1 MANDGGIGNGATLT
15 GQSSLTSGIDEV
27 TRIGFP
33 DIDVEDIDISSMG
46 DSTTPTAYRSFVPG
60 LIDGGSIDVDLNY
73 APGNAKALIAAVGS
87 TPETWTI
94 AIPAVGTSGTATFAV
109 KGYISGLGGDCP
121 RGDKIS
127 QTVRIKTSGVPTFAT
142 S

>member
-1 MANDGGIGNGATLT
+1 MGNDGGIGNGVTLK

-27 TRIGFP
+27 IRIGFP

-46 DSTTPTAYRSFVPG
+46 IDTNVVAYRSFVPG
-60 LIDGGSIDVDLNY
+60 LIDGGSIEVDLLY
-73 APGNAKALIAAVGS
+73 VPANAQALLAAVAS

-94 AIPAVGTSGTATFAV
+94 TIPAVGTSATATFAV
-109 KGYISGLGGDCP
+109 EGYIKGLGGDIP
-121 RGDKIS
+121 RGDKIA
-127 QTVRIKTSGVPTFAT
+127 QTVTIKTSGVPTFAT